1 MSVKVSISIDC
12 RAVLLDLDGVITD
25 TRSAHTKAWKQVMDD
40 FLKHWSN
47 SNDQPFVEFSDLD
60 YNTHIDG
67 LPRIDGIRRFLGSRN
82 IDIPIGATE
91 DVSLTSVHS
100 LSLVK
105 NELYLEALKKE
116 GVHIFEDARIF
127 IEQIKKN
134 KLCAGLVTSSKNAPY
149 VLKSVNMDDTF
160 DVIIDGN
167 YIEASDISPK
177 PSAEAFLEAA
187 RSLKVDFSQCVV
199 FEDSFHTLKNTATNG
214 PLLAVGVDRT
224 DGMALASNFV
234 PCPVVAKLTDV
245 KIETLGQ

>member
-1 MSVKVSISIDC
+1 MSVKVNISIDC

-25 TRSAHTKAWKQVMDD
+25 TRLAHTKAWKQAMDD

-47 SNDQPFVEFSDLD
+47 SNKKPFVEFSDSD
-60 YNTHIDG
+60 YNNHVDG

-91 DVSLTSVHS
+91 DVSLTSVDS

-105 NELYLEALKKE
+105 NKLYLEALQQE
-116 GVHIFEDARIF
+116 GAHIFEDARIF
-127 IEQIKKN
+127 IEQIKKS
-134 KLCAGLVTSSKNAPY
+134 KLYIGLVSSSKNAPY
-149 VLKSVNMDDTF
+149 VLKSLNMDDVF

-167 YIEASDISPK
+167 YIEQLDISPK
-177 PSAEAFLEAA
+177 PSAEPFLEAA

-199 FEDSFHTLKNTATNG
+199 VEDSYHTLKNTATNG
-214 PLLAVGVDRT
+214 PLLAIGVDRT

-245 KIETLGQ
+245 KLETLG